1 MSHVR
6 RWVGKASITDCRYG
20 FNAYGSVMSQE
31 ADGSLI
37 PVICMHGGSR
47 WLCLECA
54 KKLMEEQRLIDMKF
68 EEEQRLNDLDDRFR
82 QEGGSNLRDR
92 AAS

>member
-1 MSHVR
+1 
-6 RWVGKASITDCRYG
+6 
-20 FNAYGSVMSQE
+20 
-31 ADGSLI
+31 
-37 PVICMHGGSR
+37 MHGGSR

-82 QEGGSNLRDR
+82 QEGGSNLERG
-92 AAS
+92 